1 MTEAEAANLAVLHA
15 NPITKL
21 VRKLC
26 IPKRDGG
33 QGLQP
38 NAAVS
43 RALVEAE
50 RLAPENRAWRQALV
64 DWRAWRFLPP
74 GA

>member
-1 MTEAEAANLAVLHA
+1 MLTEAEAANLAVLHA
-15 NPITKL
+15 NPITRL

-38 NAAVS
+38 NVAVS
-43 RALVEAE
+43 GALVEAE
-50 RLAPENRAWRQALV
+50 RLAAEGQRGWAQAVV
-64 DWRAWRFLPP
+64 DFKAWRFLDS
-74 GA
+74 